1 MSAQQGRVVLF
12 DGYGGPEVLHLVEQ
26 PVPVPGPGEVRV
38 KVAVA
43 GVQPFD
49 LKRRRGD
56 MAKWM
61 PDTFPAR
68 VGNEF
73 CGTVDEV
80 GPEVSGWR
88 AGDPV
93 LGSTPAAAYADY
105 LVVPAANL
113 VARPEALDPV
123 LAGALVAAGQTAS
136 GALESLAVTAGDTL
150 LVHAA
155 AGSVGTVAVQLAREL
170 GATVVG
176 TASEA
181 NHEYLRSL
189 GAIPVTYGPGLA
201 DRVRAAVPGG
211 VTVALDAIGG
221 DAIPASIEAGAAPE
235 RVGTIVDPATAEKY
249 GARSAMAPRS
259 PERLAA
265 VLALAV
271 AGKLVMPVRTY
282 PLTSVVS
289 AHADLEKGHGRGKV
303 VLLP

>member
-1 MSAQQGRVVLF
+1 VV
-12 DGYGGPEVLHLVEQ
+12 
-26 PVPVPGPGEVRV
+26 
-38 KVAVA
+38 AA

-49 LKRRRGD
+49 VKRRRGD
-56 MAKWM
+56 MATWM

-73 CGTVDEV
+73 SGFVDAI
-80 GPEVSGWR
+80 GPEVTGWSV
-88 AGDPV
+88 GDAV

-113 VARPEALDPV
+113 VVRPQTLDPV

-136 GALESLAVTAGDTL
+136 GALESLGVTAGDTL

-189 GAIPVTYGPGLA
+189 GAIPVSYGPGLA

-235 RVGTIVDPATAEKY
+235 RVGTIVDPPTAEKY

-259 PERLAA
+259 PQRLSAVVVLAA
-265 VLALAV
+265 
-271 AGKLVMPVRTY
+271 AGRLVMPVRTY
-282 PLTSVVS
+282 PLTSVVE
-289 AHADLEKGHGRGKV
+289 AHAELEKGHGRGKI